1 MSNFS
6 FLRNKPEF
14 SSFAQHCIHAEELY
28 KDSPNSCVTTSR
40 AALESIVKWL
50 YKHDYRLQRV
60 NTQGQDLFSSMENDV
75 FKRLFSAEL
84 LTQMHKIRMMANDVL
99 HHHHQV
105 PNEQALFCLRALFNL
120 VQWVD
125 RKYGQ
130 NYVPQQFNKDD
141 VPENTSGFMQAIKYA
156 AVAVVGGAALITA
169 KNVLLDD
176 RKY

>member
-50 YKHDYRLQRV
+50 YKHDYRLQRAK
-60 NTQGQDLFSSMENDV
+60 TQGQDLFSSMENDV

-141 VPENTSGFMQAIKYA
+141 VPENMSMIKKALTYTAAAAIGG
-156 AVAVVGGAALITA
+156 VVINTVKDMFL
-169 KNVLLDD
+169 ND